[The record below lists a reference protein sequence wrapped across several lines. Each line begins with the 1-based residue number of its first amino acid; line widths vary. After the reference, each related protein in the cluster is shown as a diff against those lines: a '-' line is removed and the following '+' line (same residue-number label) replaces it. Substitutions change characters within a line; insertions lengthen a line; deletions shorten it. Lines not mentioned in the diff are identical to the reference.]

1 MTTSKKENL
10 VSCKEQDFLEND
22 PPIRGQSYCCISFLS
37 PEDVIKRKEAYFFET
52 YIKNF
57 SEQMNEFFARMEEK
71 YPNEKD
77 TFFQIKDRFHHVF
90 DFNGINDDYTN
101 YYNLHSEELEKAYY
115 EANDF
120 QTSIRGVKIRGVFD
134 SVAGAK
140 NRCKVIKAIDGTFH
154 VYVAEM
160 GAWCPWSPNPDDI
173 EDQEHAE
180 TQLNTLTKNYKEN
193 ISMRNEFYE
202 KRKREL
208 IDIKKNKNSVGNEN
222 NNVSIEDSLQKNDA
236 WTEKNIGIS
245 TEQSQSLKPIDT
257 DKAEQPKQS
266 PESIETIN
274 NDESI
279 KSIDNND

>member
-1 MTTSKKENL
+1 MTTSKKKENL

-57 SEQMNEFFARMEEK
+57 SEQMNEFFDRMEEK
-71 YPNEKD
+71 YPNDKD
-77 TFFQIKDRFHHVF
+77 TFFQIKDRFHHIF
-90 DFNGINDDYTN
+90 DVNGINDDYTN

-140 NRCKVIKAIDGTFH
+140 NRCKVIKGIDGTFH

-202 KRKREL
+202 KRKKEL
-208 IDIKKNKNSVGNEN
+208 IDIKKNKN
-222 NNVSIEDSLQKNDA
+222 NNVSIEDSLQKNDT
-236 WTEKNIGIS
+236 WTEKNIGTS
-245 TEQSQSLKPIDT
+245 TEQSQFINS

-266 PESIETIN
+266 TESIETIN